1 MKQFESCCDL
11 TDSQKKEACI
21 MLRVTGDINEDR
33 EKRQTARDKLRLLV
47 GSLIW
52 DNTKKK
58 LQRMA
63 RARSLPAVKP
73 AAKPAAKS
81 AVTIKP
87 IDKPAIEQA
96 AQPDG
101 MACCKVCQKELD
113 TKTLSCLDTRCCTDR
128 LNDGSDSRPL
138 RAVARA
144 ARAHRGAEPRPMPS
158 PIPVRTDT
166 AADQHTAKKRK
177 ATASTVASHT
187 LDKYFSRDSGDNED
201 NEVEEQRPHKKKSPG
216 TITDVGGT
224 VHKLPSA
231 SRLAINQKLYAAT
244 QVTNPRG
251 YKPCARCSFPCGMR
265 AKKCMDKK
273 NCQFSMIKPMTYR
286 TDLSPEELHA
296 AAVLR
301 IKADYD
307 EVVDSVIIYEG
318 CEKESQFVD
327 DRHLVLPM
335 SYVMLVS

>member
-1 MKQFESCCDL
+1 
-11 TDSQKKEACI
+11 
-21 MLRVTGDINEDR
+21 
-33 EKRQTARDKLRLLV
+33 
-47 GSLIW
+47 
-52 DNTKKK
+52 
-58 LQRMA
+58 MA

-113 TKTLSCLDTRCCTDR
+113 TKTLSCLDTRCCIDK
-128 LNDGSDSRPL
+128 LNGGNDSRPL

-144 ARAHRGAEPRPMPS
+144 ARAHQVVEPRQMPS
-158 PIPVRTDT
+158 PFPGLTAT
-166 AADQHTAKKRK
+166 AADQRTAKKRK
-177 ATASTVASHT
+177 ATASTVVSHAC
-187 LDKYFSRDSGDNED
+187 SDNED
-201 NEVEEQRPHKKKSPG
+201 NEVDEQRPPKKKSTG
-216 TITDVGGT
+216 TITDVAGT

-265 AKKCMDKK
+265 SKKCQDKK
-273 NCQFSMIKPMTYR
+273 NCQFSMIEAMNYKPSE
-286 TDLSPEELHA
+286 LKPKSAEEVEERHEA
-296 AAVLR
+296 ARLR
-301 IKADYD
+301 LKAEYD
-307 EVVDSVIIYEG
+307 KKVDSEQLYVDYKDEL
-318 CEKESQFVD
+318 QFVD
-327 DRHLVLPM
+327 DRNQV
-335 SYVMLVS
+335 